1 MLVYGAFRSLYQ
13 IGNNLCFLC
22 GTVFQNGGDFIKG
35 GAGGC
40 GGWII
45 QQVIGSHFQGT
56 RDIHENGQAQFGV
69 PGFNVAHMGGGDA
82 HLLCQFL
89 LGKPV
94 CLADFAYLLPY
105 LVVIHQITAYI
116 VKLYLNYIGV
126 FDRIT

>member
-1 MLVYGAFRSLYQ
+1 MLVYGKFRCLYH
-13 IGNNLCFLC
+13 IGNNLGFLC
-22 GTVFQNGGDFIKG
+22 AAAFQNGGDFIKG

-69 PGFNVAHMGGGDA
+69 PGFNVAHMGGGDT

-89 LGKPV
+89 LGKSV

-105 LVVIHQITAYI
+105 LVVIHQITAYV
-116 VKLYLNYIGV
+116 VK
-126 FDRIT
+126 